1 MIGTRATFR
10 YAKAAVQKAIEDGQ
24 LDALAKDMDVV
35 YNTLQNSRDLE
46 AVLQSPIIKSELKYN
61 LMQSV
66 FNQFSD
72 TSKNL
77 LRLLAQN
84 NRINNLDGVALKV
97 KKLYL
102 KHLGLAEAIAT
113 TAVPITPDL
122 EKKILKKIVPLT
134 NKKVSLINKVNP
146 EIIGGF
152 ILRLD
157 DIELNASVAHQINT
171 LKQKFSSNAISWQN

>member
-61 LMQSV
+61 VMQSV

-102 KHLGLAEAIAT
+102 KHLYQIYSRENSLYQ
-113 TAVPITPDL
+113 
-122 EKKILKKIVPLT
+122 EKSDRRLKRLPV
-134 NKKVSLINKVNP
+134 LIQ
-146 EIIGGF
+146 F
-152 ILRLD
+152 
-157 DIELNASVAHQINT
+157 
-171 LKQKFSSNAISWQN
+171 

>member
-1 MIGTRATFR
+1 M
-10 YAKAAVQKAIEDGQ
+10 
-24 LDALAKDMDVV
+24 
-35 YNTLQNSRDLE
+35 
-46 AVLQSPIIKSELKYN
+46 
-61 LMQSV
+61 
-66 FNQFSD
+66 
-72 TSKNL
+72 
-77 LRLLAQN
+77 AQN

-113 TAVPITPDL
+113 TAVPITPNL
-122 EKKILKKIVPLT
+122 EKEILKKIVTLT

-171 LKQKFSSNAISWQN
+171 LKQNLSSNAISWQN